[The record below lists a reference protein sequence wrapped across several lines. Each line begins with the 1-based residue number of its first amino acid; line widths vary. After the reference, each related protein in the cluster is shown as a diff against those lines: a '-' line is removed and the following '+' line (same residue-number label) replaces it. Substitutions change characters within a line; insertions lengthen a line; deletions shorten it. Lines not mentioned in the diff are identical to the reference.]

1 MEVRIKYKATR
12 GFKDKETKK
21 LVKSG
26 DILDISLDRM
36 KELNEKNAGRIIDVY
51 VSTDDKNSK
60 EKEDKTNEIKESDEV
75 KEETKTDSKL
85 NYTEEQLNAMTVN
98 ELKELA
104 EKNNIEL
111 KSAKKSDIVAE
122 LLK

>member
-1 MEVRIKYKATR
+1 MEVRIKYETTR
-12 GFKDKETKK
+12 SFKDKETKK
-21 LVKSG
+21 QIKSG

-36 KELNEKNAGRIIDVY
+36 KELNSKKAGRIIDVY
-51 VSTDDKNSK
+51 VSTENK
-60 EKEDKTNEIKESDEV
+60 EEKTSEIKEKVEGKDEKTEGT
-75 KEETKTDSKL
+75 KENTKLS
-85 NYTEEQLNAMTVN
+85 YTEEQLNAMTVN

>member
-1 MEVRIKYKATR
+1 MEVRIKYETTR
-12 GFKDKETKK
+12 SFKDKETKK
-21 LVKSG
+21 QIKSG

-36 KELNEKNAGRIIDVY
+36 RELNSKNAGRIIDVY
-51 VSTDDKNSK
+51 VSTDKN
-60 EKEDKTNEIKESDEV
+60 
-75 KEETKTDSKL
+75 KEEAENVNLEENKNEESKGKNESTKL

>member
-1 MEVRIKYKATR
+1 MEVRIKYETTR
-12 GFKDKETKK
+12 SFKDKETKK
-21 LVKSG
+21 QIKSG

-36 KELNEKNAGRIIDVY
+36 KELNSKKAGRIIDVY
-51 VSTDDKNSK
+51 VSTENK
-60 EKEDKTNEIKESDEV
+60 EEKTSEIKEKVEGKDEKTEGT
-75 KEETKTDSKL
+75 KENTKLS
-85 NYTEEQLNAMTVN
+85 YTEEQLKAMTVN

>member
-1 MEVRIKYKATR
+1 MEVRIKYETTR
-12 GFKDKETKK
+12 SFKDKETKK
-21 LVKSG
+21 HIKSEN
-26 DILDISLDRM
+26 ILDISLDRM
-36 KELNEKNAGRIIDVY
+36 KELNAKNAGRIIDVY
-51 VSTDDKNSK
+51 VSTDENKKEAENVNLEENKNEESK
-60 EKEDKTNEIKESDEV
+60 GKNES
-75 KEETKTDSKL
+75 TKL

-122 LLK
+122 LVK

>member
-1 MEVRIKYKATR
+1 MEVRIKYETTR
-12 GFKDKETKK
+12 NFKDKETKK
-21 LVKSG
+21 QIKSG

-36 KELNEKNAGRIIDVY
+36 KELNSKKAGRIIDVY
-51 VSTDDKNSK
+51 VSTEN
-60 EKEDKTNEIKESDEV
+60 EEGKTSEIKEKVEEKDG
-75 KEETKTDSKL
+75 KTEETKENTKL
-85 NYTEEQLNAMTVN
+85 SYTEEQLNAMTVN